1 MILGFKSRDESCSL
15 CNKYK
20 YAAIVE
26 LVKPLE
32 EILKELERKVN
43 WTKKKMELTD
53 MILAWAGLFCPF
65 CKSKSVKLSKD
76 EDHWICL
83 NGNKAWK

>member
-32 EILKELERKVN
+32 EILKE
-43 WTKKKMELTD
+43 
-53 MILAWAGLFCPF
+53 G
-65 CKSKSVKLSKD
+65 SY
-76 EDHWICL
+76 
-83 NGNKAWK
+83 